1 MLCISNLLAGDC
13 DILVWW
19 CIVESFAS
27 GWFTIMFVLFSTW
40 IVHVQQLPKELC
52 CHVYIAFCG
61 GLLLSTKTVLVCASY
76 AKCCLELSSLAAHIY
91 ASACCQAVIF
101 FIHIQEWKV
110 FCLHRL
116 TLQCW
121 HMSSSEFSVNLRLI
135 VFFDAQVEHRQR
147 WPLDS
152 QEIAARSQQETSHS
166 QQWIIWSGML
176 WFWRIT
182 LDMTRLVANAFGQYT
197 IFTCFLLAVLSVPC
211 NTGDRCTG
219 GHFRGGYRDGWDK
232 EQPELEIGGCF
243 WRELTRWMWEQRGF
257 SFCRIKRDQRAIFC
271 RCCRPDL
278 CWLRTNAAGAND
290 VCVVVMFVWGLW

>member
-1 MLCISNLLAGDC
+1 
-13 DILVWW
+13 
-19 CIVESFAS
+19 
-27 GWFTIMFVLFSTW
+27 MFVLF
-40 IVHVQQLPKELC
+40 ILHVDCSCAAASQRVVLPRIHCFLWWPAVVYKDCIDMCLLCEMLLRTELPC
-52 CHVYIAFCG
+52 GAHLCFCMLSGCHI
-61 GLLLSTKTVLVCASY
+61 
-76 AKCCLELSSLAAHIY
+76 
-91 ASACCQAVIF
+91 
-101 FIHIQEWKV
+101 FIHIQEWTV

-121 HMSSSEFSVNLRLI
+121 HMSSSEFSVNMRLI
-135 VFFDAQVEHRQR
+135 VFLDAQVEHRQR

-219 GHFRGGYRDGWDK
+219 GHFRNGYRDGWDK

-243 WRELTRWMWEQRGF
+243 WRELTRWLGNKKGF

-271 RCCRPDL
+271 
-278 CWLRTNAAGAND
+278 WLRGCHGR
-290 VCVVVMFVWGLW
+290 VRPVVGEDLMTVASPADDMHRNTPWH